1 MFRRPNQHAH
11 STGLGADIL
20 GHPME
25 ALAWL
30 ANHRASLGQPLRAGS
45 FVMLG
50 SVVKTVFLDRPAEVS
65 VELEGLGRAE
75 VRFV

>member
-1 MFRRPNQHAH
+1 
-11 STGLGADIL
+11 
-20 GHPME
+20 ME